1 MLSVRPHVANRAE
14 SARDAGEAAC
24 SSLDEAVIRIKTCR
38 LTRNTQLGDPVAWL
52 NLTLAD
58 GRELD
63 DVALYRSP
71 GGLWFFQGRGWLSA
85 ELAAM
90 VGRCTERPPR
100 RTIACGTRRGTKPPG
115 GRRCGIRGETTNG
128 WPGCAIG

>member
-1 MLSVRPHVANRAE
+1 MV
-14 SARDAGEAAC
+14 
-24 SSLDEAVIRIKTCR
+24 RIKTCR
-38 LTRNTQLGDPVAWL
+38 LTRNPQLGDPVAWL

-63 DVALYRSP
+63 DVALHRSP
-71 GGLWFFQGRGWLSA
+71 GGRWFFQGWGWLSA

-90 VGRCTERPPR
+90 VGRAMHRAATR
-100 RTIACGTRRGTKPPG
+100 RTIACATRRGTKPPG

-128 WPGCAIG
+128 WPGRAVG

>member
-1 MLSVRPHVANRAE
+1 MV
-14 SARDAGEAAC
+14 
-24 SSLDEAVIRIKTCR
+24 RIKTCR
-38 LTRNTQLGDPVAWL
+38 LIRNPQLGDPVAWL

-63 DVALYRSP
+63 DVALHRSP
-71 GGLWFFQGRGWLSA
+71 GGRRFFQGWGWLSA

-90 VGRCTERPPR
+90 VGRRSTERPPR

-128 WPGCAIG
+128 LPGCAVD